1 MIRLSVLII
10 GLAGQAN
17 ALSCKPH
24 SVEQVYQD
32 AAAATESYLVMHG
45 ALSFDG
51 GLLPQTDRDP
61 MARPQDAFIPARLVG
76 EILSGEGFDAP
87 AAIDLTF
94 HVACF
99 ASWCGNGLPGA
110 EYIAFV
116 EQTATGYVLKTNP
129 CGGYAFPKPT
139 QAMVE
144 AVERCHAG
152 GACETPKRN

>member
-24 SVEQVYQD
+24 SVEHVYQN
-32 AAAATESYLVMHG
+32 AAAATENYVVMYG

-51 GLLPQTDRDP
+51 RLLPQTDRDP
-61 MARPQDAFIPARLVG
+61 MTRPQDALISARLVG
-76 EILSGEGFDAP
+76 KILSAEGFDVP

-99 ASWCGNGLPGA
+99 ASWCGNGFPGA
-110 EYIAFV
+110 EYIAFL
-116 EQTATGYVLKTNP
+116 EQTAAGYVLKTNP

-144 AVERCHAG
+144 AVERCHTG
-152 GACETPKRN
+152 GGCETPKLN